1 MGASYQGAFIEHAWK
16 WLIQNHPHDSICGC
30 SLDRVHEDMITR
42 FNWCFDNASDVASY
56 SCAAILSGINKEK
69 LLDEIKQRIN
79 VTKGK
84 TDVQLIGVFNSNP
97 FTGPFIVEGYVPLLD
112 KHTYQMYDWDGNEI
126 NSMYIEYIPD
136 YRQNIEEGEYIY
148 KQFLNHFVLG
158 KLTAKLEQIPACGY
172 KIYYIVGEENK
183 PEVNLPQP
191 WVPQPISTENYI
203 VSFNTNGSI
212 NVEDLKTQHVYQ
224 NLNILEDGADDG
236 DEYDYG
242 PLPNDVPR
250 YTAQSQAI
258 YTILTKN
265 DLFTEIQA
273 DLEFEIP
280 FELLGDADSVRTRSA
295 QTTILQP
302 KIRYRI
308 YKTYPRI
315 DVKLTVTNKAKV
327 IDFGLYFLRTLKQR
341 IPMPM
346 ITSW

>member
-1 MGASYQGAFIEHAWK
+1 M
-16 WLIQNHPHDSICGC
+16 
-30 SLDRVHEDMITR
+30 
-42 FNWCFDNASDVASY
+42 
-56 SCAAILSGINKEK
+56 
-69 LLDEIKQRIN
+69 
-79 VTKGK
+79 
-84 TDVQLIGVFNSNP
+84 
-97 FTGPFIVEGYVPLLD
+97 
-112 KHTYQMYDWDGNEI
+112 
-126 NSMYIEYIPD
+126 
-136 YRQNIEEGEYIY
+136 
-148 KQFLNHFVLG
+148 
-158 KLTAKLEQIPACGY
+158 
-172 KIYYIVGEENK
+172 
-183 PEVNLPQP
+183 
-191 WVPQPISTENYI
+191 
-203 VSFNTNGSI
+203 
-212 NVEDLKTQHVYQ
+212 
-224 NLNILEDGADDG
+224 
-236 DEYDYG
+236 
-242 PLPNDVPR
+242 PR

-327 IDFGLYFLRTLKQR
+327 IDFGPYFLRTLKQR